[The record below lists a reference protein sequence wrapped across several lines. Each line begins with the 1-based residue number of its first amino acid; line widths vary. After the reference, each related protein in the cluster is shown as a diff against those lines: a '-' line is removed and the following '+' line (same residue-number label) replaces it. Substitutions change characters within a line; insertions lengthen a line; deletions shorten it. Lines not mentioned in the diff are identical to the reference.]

1 MDFDF
6 TEEQRLLK
14 ESLDRLIADRYGF
27 DQRKGYAQN
36 PEGWS
41 RALWRQLAE
50 LGLLGLPF
58 AERFGGSDGGPV
70 ETMMVMEGLGRA
82 LAVEPYLATVVVG
95 GGFLRHGGGEA
106 QQAAL
111 LPRIVAGELILA
123 FAATERHSRYDLAD
137 IATTARRHRT
147 CWNPDSKKGDVL
159 HGDSADQ
166 LIVTARIGGG

>member
-41 RALWRQLAE
+41 RALWLQLAE

-70 ETMMVMEGLGRA
+70 ETMIVMERLGQA
-82 LAVEPYLATVVVG
+82 LAVEPYLATVVLG
-95 GGFLRHGGGEA
+95 SGFLSHGGNEA
-106 QQAAL
+106 QQARGRAAAD
-111 LPRIVAGELILA
+111 RAGRRRGDRSIV
-123 FAATERHSRYDLAD
+123 
-137 IATTARRHRT
+137 RR
-147 CWNPDSKKGDVL
+147 
-159 HGDSADQ
+159 
-166 LIVTARIGGG
+166 GGGGDQRLARADP